1 MEISQLITCATDYSG
16 LCCPKCSSQS
26 FRKHGHCLGIQRY
39 RCKKCGRCFKETVNT
54 PLHWIHNKQKM
65 VKYAGTLPE
74 RISIKKTAFRIGIS
88 VSTSFAWRHKILS
101 SFMSLDS
108 RPAKSPAG
116 ACQISM
122 PRSYKGKRVVP
133 EKPAPATKTIL
144 VADARGIPCLRLL
157 PDKCTK
163 LHASQILSSCVSA
176 SASIVCQPAH
186 MLSSAAKMTG
196 LPCVEQRALRKKL
209 SAKTDS
215 VQTQLERWMERFN
228 GVATK
233 YLQQYW
239 NWFRAEDSLAQ
250 SADAFVNEC
259 FAHRRLK
266 DYRMVRAD

>member
-1 MEISQLITCATDYSG
+1 
-16 LCCPKCSSQS
+16 
-26 FRKHGHCLGIQRY
+26 
-39 RCKKCGRCFKETVNT
+39 
-54 PLHWIHNKQKM
+54 
-65 VKYAGTLPE
+65 
-74 RISIKKTAFRIGIS
+74 
-88 VSTSFAWRHKILS
+88 
-101 SFMSLDS
+101 
-108 RPAKSPAG
+108 
-116 ACQISM
+116 
-122 PRSYKGKRVVP
+122 
-133 EKPAPATKTIL
+133 
-144 VADARGIPCLRLL
+144 
-157 PDKCTK
+157 
-163 LHASQILSSCVSA
+163 
-176 SASIVCQPAH
+176 